1 MLLEVRSLTKQYSRG
16 RTMFKAVSGVSLT
29 VSPGDFVSII
39 GRSGS
44 GKSTLLNLIAGLLKP
59 TSGSIILGGQDV
71 TTLDDK
77 AVSWYR
83 NLTIGY
89 IPQGYSTLSN
99 LTVLDNVR
107 LPHFLMK
114 HTGDVTE
121 KALSLLKEV
130 GVHHLAAMYPGQ
142 LSGGELRRVT
152 IARSLINE
160 PVLLMADEPTSD
172 LDAQTTGEIMSL
184 FSRIAQNGTAI
195 LMVTHEPDTLDFASR
210 VFSMESGIL
219 TDQKK

>member
-1 MLLEVRSLTKQYSRG
+1 MLLDVRNLTKQFNRG
-16 RTMFKAVSGVSLT
+16 RTTFKAVSGVSLT
-29 VSPGDFVSII
+29 VAPGDFVSII

-59 TSGSIILGGQDV
+59 TSGCIVLDGQDV
-71 TTLDDK
+71 SSLDDK
-77 AVSWYR
+77 AVSRYR
-83 NLTIGY
+83 NATIGY
-89 IPQGYSTLSN
+89 IPQGHSILAN

-107 LPHFLMK
+107 LPFFLMK
-114 HTGDVTE
+114 YKGDVTE
-121 KALSLLKEV
+121 KAMSLLKEV
-130 GVHHLAAMYPGQ
+130 GIRHLAAMYPGQ
-142 LSGGELRRVT
+142 LSGGELRRVS

-210 VFSMESGIL
+210 VFRMESGIL
-219 TDQKK
+219 TERKA